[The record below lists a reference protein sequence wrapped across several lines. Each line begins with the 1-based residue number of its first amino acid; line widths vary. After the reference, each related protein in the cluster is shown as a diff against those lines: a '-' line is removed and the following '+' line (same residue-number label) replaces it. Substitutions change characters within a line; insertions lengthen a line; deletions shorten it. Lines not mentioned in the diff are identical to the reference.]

1 MEMYQLT
8 FRCVMRFDVV
18 VPFTA
23 TSTEQCLQ
31 AALNSPS
38 LSVDFNGPK
47 WLKTGEGMFNNR
59 LNTEQ

>member
-1 MEMYQLT
+1 
-8 FRCVMRFDVV
+8 MRFDIV
-18 VPFTA
+18 VPFRA